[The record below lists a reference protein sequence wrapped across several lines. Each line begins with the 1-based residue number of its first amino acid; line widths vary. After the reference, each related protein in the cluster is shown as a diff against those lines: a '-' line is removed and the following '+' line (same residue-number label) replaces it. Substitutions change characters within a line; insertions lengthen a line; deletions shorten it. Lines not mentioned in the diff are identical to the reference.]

1 MSNQSEL
8 LQIETQEK
16 KFNNWT
22 LNFAILE
29 KDSLRIN
36 MHQNNSY
43 NIYHAFFTLSE
54 LQMFK
59 SFTSKNSIKEII
71 DFISDSIE
79 KDNIK
84 IEEKEKK
91 SKLIIISDNISN
103 ELVLNKK
110 EKLSEEIIEI
120 LINQIE
126 FLKNKNAKLEEKIK
140 SLFERNEIIEEKI
153 SNIENEKN
161 LKNKSIMSISINGE
175 MVPQP
180 NIVKLNEIEN
190 KLNKIEFLYYS
201 NSKSTQITNC
211 NLKQINSINPHYDSI
226 KVLSKFPSG
235 NLISVS
241 NEQAIKIFDTN
252 YNIKQ
257 TIDNAH
263 LSYIRYINIKDEN
276 NFVTCSQDRSIKTWI
291 KIDGIFKLNYFIIKA
306 HKDWINKVIYH
317 SNGNL
322 ISCSLDKTIKIWEE
336 NYNNYNLISTI
347 IHSDDWCSVCSILL
361 LENKNILLSSG
372 YNGTNLWNINNLD
385 FIYFFKGASCYL
397 WNGICKMDEDK
408 LIVGDR
414 NIKIFSLSSK
424 KIVEIKIP
432 FRCCGIKVIEEKGLF
447 LVVGESKNILIYRND
462 NYKCIKT
469 INNAHKKDIN
479 GLIKLENDFIASFSD
494 DGKIKIWSFKE

>member
-1 MSNQSEL
+1 ME
-8 LQIETQEK
+8 
-16 KFNNWT
+16 
-22 LNFAILE
+22 
-29 KDSLRIN
+29 
-36 MHQNNSY
+36 
-43 NIYHAFFTLSE
+43 
-54 LQMFK
+54 
-59 SFTSKNSIKEII
+59 NSIILK
-71 DFISDSIE
+71 
-79 KDNIK
+79 K
-84 IEEKEKK
+84 IQFK
-91 SKLIIISDNISN
+91 
-103 ELVLNKK
+103 
-110 EKLSEEIIEI
+110 
-120 LINQIE
+120 Q
-126 FLKNKNAKLEEKIK
+126 IK
-140 SLFERNEIIEEKI
+140 S
-153 SNIENEKN
+153 
-161 LKNKSIMSISINGE
+161 INAH
-175 MVPQP
+175 
-180 NIVKLNEIEN
+180 NNA
-190 KLNKIEFLYYS
+190 
-201 NSKSTQITNC
+201 
-211 NLKQINSINPHYDSI
+211 INSVS
-226 KVLSKFPSG
+226 VFPSG

-397 WNGICKMDEDK
+397 WNGLSKFDEDK

-414 NIKIFSLSSK
+414 DLKIFSLSLK
-424 KIVEIKIP
+424 NIVKIKIP
-432 FRCCGIKVIEEKGLF
+432 FRCCGIKVIAEKGIF
-447 LVVGESKNILIYRND
+447 FIVGESKNILIYRID
-462 NYKCIKT
+462 NFELIQT
-469 INNAHKKDIN
+469 IENAHKKDIN
-479 GLIKLENDFIASFSD
+479 GLIELKDGSIASFSD
-494 DGKIKIWSFKE
+494 DGKIKIWNIIEFSIQN